1 MWRFATVEPPSALP
15 TCAPPPAG
23 LDLAITQAGP
33 EENEENGL
41 RAVAV
46 PPMGNSF
53 TTAQGASGRDL
64 TPDGLKKC
72 DCFAV
77 GNYTKM
83 RKLGSGAFSTVYLA
97 RYNPKS
103 AIVDDVGVC
112 RAIKVIQKEIL
123 TPEDKEGLHSEIAI
137 LLELKSPLVMALY
150 EVYESPTAYQMV
162 TELIEGG
169 ELFERIVEKEKY
181 TEKEARDVVR
191 NMVEAVGYLHKHGV
205 VHRDLKPEN
214 ILLESSTD
222 DSTIKIADFGFA
234 KHVMEASSACGTPGF
249 VAPEILKG
257 QKYGLGVD
265 VWSLGVIVYIALCG
279 YPPFYDENQA
289 QLFAKIKAGRY
300 SFHKKYWEH
309 ISEPAKGFI
318 RAMLTVD
325 PGVVGAGASDKPKA
339 SRRWTCAE
347 LLEHEWLEAEIG
359 HIDLGHSLKHLR
371 DAHATNDLLFE
382 AHHAATGPHA
392 NPDEHDDYHN
402 HVEGRP
408 VK

>member
-1 MWRFATVEPPSALP
+1 
-15 TCAPPPAG
+15 
-23 LDLAITQAGP
+23 
-33 EENEENGL
+33 
-41 RAVAV
+41 
-46 PPMGNSF
+46 MGNSF

-72 DCFAV
+72 DCFEV

-97 RYNPKS
+97 RKKEAS
-103 AIVDDVGVC
+103 DCFAV
-112 RAIKVIQKEIL
+112 KVIQKSIL
-123 TPEDKEGLHSEIAI
+123 TPEDKIGLHSEIAI

-150 EVYESPTAYQMV
+150 EVYESPTTYQMV

-181 TEKEARDVVR
+181 SEKEAREVVR
-191 NMVEAVGYLHKHGV
+191 NMVEAVGYLHSHDV

-234 KHVMEASSACGTPGF
+234 KHVLEATSACGTPGF

-257 QKYGLGVD
+257 LKYGTGVD
-265 VWSLGVIVYIALCG
+265 VWSLGVIVYITLVG

-289 QLFAKIKAGRY
+289 QLFAKIKAGKF
-300 SFHKKYWEH
+300 SFHKKYWSN
-309 ISEPAKGFI
+309 ISEHAKSFI
-318 RAMLTVD
+318 TGMLTVD
-325 PGVVGAGASDKPKA
+325 PAKRLS
-339 SRRWTCAE
+339 CAQ

-359 HIDLGHSLKHLR
+359 HVDLHHSIKHLR

-382 AHHAATGPHA
+382 SGHAATGPHA
-392 NPDEHDDYHN
+392 APHEHDDY
-402 HVEGRP
+402 V
-408 VK
+408 